1 MRHDK
6 LEREL
11 HLLLLLTDNH
21 TLTIEKLC
29 DKVGISRRNLYYY
42 LEFFRDTGFEVYK
55 RGKVYCI
62 DRSSPFFGR
71 LVERVSFTD
80 DEAVLMRRLL
90 DKVSGNN
97 AVVENLK
104 RKMTVFTILTF
115 LTVARCAS
123 RQPTMSAFCTRL

>member
-11 HLLLLLTDNH
+11 HLLMLLTDNH
-21 TLTIEKLC
+21 TLTIDKLC

-42 LEFFRDTGFEVYK
+42 LEFFRDTGFVVYK

-62 DRSSPFFGR
+62 DRDSPFFGR
-71 LVERVSFTD
+71 LVERVSFTA

-90 DKVSGNN
+90 DKVSDNN
-97 AVVENLK
+97 AVVAD
-104 RKMTVFTILTF
+104 RKSV
-115 LTVARCAS
+115 V
-123 RQPTMSAFCTRL
+123 